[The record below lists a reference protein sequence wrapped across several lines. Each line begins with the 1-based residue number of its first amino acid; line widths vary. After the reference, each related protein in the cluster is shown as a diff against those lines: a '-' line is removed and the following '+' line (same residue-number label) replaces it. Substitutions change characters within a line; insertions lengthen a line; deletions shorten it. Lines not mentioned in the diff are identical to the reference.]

1 MKYVAALLIVLGLWA
16 GWRLLANRTAGIPP
30 DFLDTYTSLGEGL
43 VEKSG
48 VEEGDVVIVVSASET
63 NQPIYHKLVKGI
75 TRATRRFS
83 TGGAVSESV
92 QVIDPMAEQNG
103 TGALRWSAV
112 QTIWTAHPNARLM
125 LLMVDV
131 WPPAATE
138 RPTAEQAVV
147 FRPPLGSDSRNLLK
161 TGAIRLLVTPRTPT
175 SPPVPEDAPLWQ
187 RSFDLIP
194 AAP

>member
-1 MKYVAALLIVLGLWA
+1 MKYVAAVLVVLALWS
-16 GWRLLANRTAGIPP
+16 GWRLLANRTARIPP

-43 VEKSG
+43 VEQSG
-48 VEEGDVVIVVSASET
+48 VAEGDVVIVVSASET
-63 NQPIYHKLVKGI
+63 NQPIYHKLAKGI
-75 TRATRRFS
+75 TRAAKRFS

-112 QTIWTAHPNARLM
+112 QAIWTAHPNARLM
-125 LLMVDV
+125 VLMVDV

-138 RPTAEQAVV
+138 RPTAGQVVV
-147 FRPPLGSDSRNLLK
+147 FRPPLGEDSRNLLK
-161 TGAIRLLVTPRTPT
+161 TGAIRLLVTPR
-175 SPPVPEDAPLWQ
+175 SPASPAPPKDAPLWK

-194 AAP
+194 AAS